1 MISNKHGLRPRDQK
15 TQKTDDA
22 MSSNNTVTSIKTF
35 AIITTMPF
43 WISLMP
49 HAVFSKHTVKNPTIW
64 CKMIKLNAN

>member
-43 WISLMP
+43 
-49 HAVFSKHTVKNPTIW
+49 
-64 CKMIKLNAN
+64 